1 MISRGSEQMKIG
13 IANYVNQRDGVGG
26 DLFTVSPLS
35 SGGLRL
41 VGTDACGHGRAAYPH
56 RRTLERRL
64 LEAIDQSRPSSVLAE
79 LNETAVDQQGMA
91 TATLCD
97 LEPVSATSVRVH
109 VANAGHWSPIAVLGD
124 GEVVECHGRRQA
136 ESQLSDVML
145 GVDSDTAFSDGTV
158 ELLNPLAML
167 LYSDG
172 LVELEI
178 RQRGTS
184 ELYTLDRLKSDFR
197 DVVMESP
204 RDNAWNLLT
213 ALRERLNQARKAATP
228 TDDLS
233 FTAITFR
240 PAGE

>member
-13 IANYVNQRDGVGG
+13 IASYQNQRDGVGG

-41 VGTDACGHGRAAYPH
+41 VGIDACGHGRAAYPH

-64 LEAIDQSRPSSVLAE
+64 LEAIDQSRPSSVLAK

-91 TATLCD
+91 TAMLCD
-97 LEPVSATSVRVH
+97 LEPISTTSVRVH
-109 VANAGHWSPIAVLGD
+109 VANAGHWPPIAVLGD
-124 GEVVECHGRRQA
+124 GEVVECRGQRQT
-136 ESQLSDVML
+136 ESQRSDLML
-145 GVDSDTAFSDGTV
+145 GVDSDTAFSDGSV

-197 DVVMESP
+197 DVAMRLPGCS
-204 RDNAWNLLT
+204 AWDLLT
-213 ALRERLNQARKAATP
+213 AFRETLNTTRNAATP

-233 FTAITFR
+233 FTVITFR
-240 PAGE
+240 QPGD